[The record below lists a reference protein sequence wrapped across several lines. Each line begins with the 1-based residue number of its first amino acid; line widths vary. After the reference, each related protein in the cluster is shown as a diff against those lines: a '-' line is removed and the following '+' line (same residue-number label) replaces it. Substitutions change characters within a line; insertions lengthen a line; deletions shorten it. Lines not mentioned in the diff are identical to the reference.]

1 MTLKEDTMTYK
12 TSIIDLIQRRKSC
25 RSYAPR
31 PLEPETK
38 DRLHA
43 FGTSLETPF
52 WGNVPRFDLVD
63 VGPPGRG
70 RMPGTYGTI
79 KGAGTFLVG
88 AMKRGPGDME
98 DFGYLFEQLILLAT
112 DLDLATCWIGVTV
125 ARGPLQDKIRLQP
138 QETIPAVSPLG
149 YPARRRGLTDTVT
162 RASLGSAR
170 RKPWSEMFFDGE
182 LGVPLDKQAAGD
194 YAIPLEMVRQG
205 PSATNKQPW
214 RVVRQ
219 NGAFHFF
226 LQRAAGYTRMTSA
239 ADLQRIDMGIAMCH
253 FELAAR
259 ELSLDGNWTAIKP
272 WPSPL
277 PKRCEYVVSWMP
289 N

>member
-1 MTLKEDTMTYK
+1 
-12 TSIIDLIQRRKSC
+12 
-25 RSYAPR
+25 
-31 PLEPETK
+31 
-38 DRLHA
+38 
-43 FGTSLETPF
+43 
-52 WGNVPRFDLVD
+52 
-63 VGPPGRG
+63 
-70 RMPGTYGTI
+70 
-79 KGAGTFLVG
+79 
-88 AMKRGPGDME
+88 
-98 DFGYLFEQLILLAT
+98 
-112 DLDLATCWIGVTV
+112 
-125 ARGPLQDKIRLQP
+125 
-138 QETIPAVSPLG
+138 
-149 YPARRRGLTDTVT
+149 
-162 RASLGSAR
+162 
-170 RKPWSEMFFDGE
+170 MFFDGE